1 MTPAEYQRLV
11 RQAQQ
16 KQRQALNNYNSA
28 VRKYNAEA
36 KRVVD
41 RHNANV
47 RATNRAIDSYNRE
60 ARAHNTRVRNNQ
72 RRLNTEIARLRS
84 QPVVERYTVVRSSAV
99 ALHESYTRVDADVE
113 AGLISER
120 SAALVDLAEGEAAN
134 SARVAN
140 TLIGSAEA
148 EEDLEATEL
157 DDELSSLSQDLDRR
171 WRGALFALS
180 PRNPDAARHFCTSSR
195 EVLVQMIDLRAPD
208 AEVLRANPQ
217 CQTTDDGRVRRR
229 EKISY
234 LLAAYGD
241 DRASLGDF
249 IDADV
254 NDVMKLFRTFN
265 DGTHG
270 DAGAFDLSTLRAIK
284 TRVEGAIRFLSRL
297 IRGI

>member
-1 MTPAEYQRLV
+1 LPPRRVTPAEYQRLI

-16 KQRQALNNYNSA
+16 KQRQAINNYNSA
-28 VRKYNAEA
+28 VRKHNAEA

-47 RATNRAIDSYNRE
+47 RATNRAIDNYNRE

-99 ALHESYTRVDADVE
+99 ALHESYTRVDADAE

-140 TLIGSAEA
+140 ALLGSAEA

-157 DDELSSLSQDLDRR
+157 
-171 WRGALFALS
+171 
-180 PRNPDAARHFCTSSR
+180 
-195 EVLVQMIDLRAPD
+195 V
-208 AEVLRANPQ
+208 VLR
-217 CQTTDDGRVRRR
+217 
-229 EKISY
+229 
-234 LLAAYGD
+234 
-241 DRASLGDF
+241 
-249 IDADV
+249 
-254 NDVMKLFRTFN
+254 
-265 DGTHG
+265 
-270 DAGAFDLSTLRAIK
+270 
-284 TRVEGAIRFLSRL
+284 
-297 IRGI
+297 